1 MDLIRV
7 DFQVIRVCFK
17 LQINEMVIMVTSSG
31 PETHE
36 SFVMSQL
43 QTKVRESVSLHTLVR
58 LKL

>member
-17 LQINEMVIMVTSSG
+17 LQINEMVIMVTSG

-43 QTKVRESVSLHTLVR
+43 KTKVQESVSLHTLVR